1 MNYNQYTKANEYTKF
16 FEQFNL
22 VIFYQQRPHHE
33 KFSEKQHSQIQTIQ
47 RTLTSKNVAQG
58 NGNLNNFWK
67 GSCCFC
73 RQCLRTFFISYD
85 QNIKMAFWKMTFVSE
100 HLNTD
105 QSQVTKCFYSLY
117 GLPVAVLAIPV
128 KSASRANQAKSAKLI
143 VDYLFH
149 VFILRC
155 THLH

>member
-1 MNYNQYTKANEYTKF
+1 
-16 FEQFNL
+16 
-22 VIFYQQRPHHE
+22 
-33 KFSEKQHSQIQTIQ
+33 
-47 RTLTSKNVAQG
+47 
-58 NGNLNNFWK
+58 
-67 GSCCFC
+67 
-73 RQCLRTFFISYD
+73 
-85 QNIKMAFWKMTFVSE
+85 MTFVSE